1 MRTASKGEVEKQ
13 GCSQSLPGQKMKI
26 RFRTEIDQFFTQAK
40 PGGAIWGRV
49 CFELSDG
56 QFFPDQGWT
65 DLVIAVERIWL
76 ETVLAFAERETSS
89 DEVPFYDGPFRVE
102 LTAADNGI
110 VNLRFLRYGDV
121 CHTSTADIRELLR
134 DALTVGVQLA
144 SSCAERRWS
153 NEDTGEL
160 ALLIDRATSYIERNR
175 KV

>member
-1 MRTASKGEVEKQ
+1 
-13 GCSQSLPGQKMKI
+13 MKI
-26 RFRTEIDQFFTQAK
+26 RLRTVIDRFFTRAK
-40 PGGAIWGRV
+40 TESGIWGRV

-65 DLVIAVERIWL
+65 DLVVAVERSWL
-76 ETVLAFAERETSS
+76 ETVLAFAEGDTSS

-102 LTAADNGI
+102 LAAADNGI

-121 CHTSTADIRELLR
+121 WHTSSADIRELLH
-134 DALTVGVQLA
+134 DALTVGVQLT

-153 NEDTGEL
+153 NKDTDEL
-160 ALLIDRATSYIERNR
+160 AILIDRATSYIERNR